1 MVPTRLGLIVPSSNT
16 TMETELPEM
25 FARRA
30 QWIPEERFTFHSS
43 RMRMQEVTVEALLAM
58 DRDSNRCAV
67 ELADAQCDAMAYAC
81 LVAIMSQGPGAHVS
95 AETRLSEVARE
106 HGCGAPVVSS
116 AGALVRGLAALG
128 ARRVSMITPYVP
140 ELTRKVC
147 DYIEDAG
154 VEVVDVVSL
163 GVADNCAVGRL
174 DPVDLPPIAAKL
186 QRDGCDAI
194 VLSACVQMPS
204 LAAIPQVEADL
215 GLPVLSAATATTYD
229 LLTVLGRSTMIPH
242 AGYLLSDDFAGKGP
256 RGAAEASA

>member
-30 QWIPEERFTFHSS
+30 QLVPDERFTFHSS
-43 RMRMQEVTVEALLAM
+43 RMRMQAVTADELLQM

-67 ELADAQCDAMAYAC
+67 ELADAQCDAMVYAC
-81 LVAIMSQGPGAHVS
+81 LVAIMSQGPGAHIG
-95 AETRLSEVARE
+95 AENRLTKVAHDE
-106 HGCGAPVVSS
+106 GCSVPVVSI
-116 AGALVRGLAALG
+116 AGALLRGLAALG
-128 ARRVSMITPYVP
+128 ARRISMITPYVP
-140 ELTRKVC
+140 ELTQKVR

-174 DPVDLPPIAAKL
+174 DPADLPQLATGLK
-186 QRDGCDAI
+186 RSGCDAI

-204 LAAIPQVEADL
+204 LAAIPEAEARLD
-215 GLPVLSAATATTYD
+215 LPVLSAATATTYD
-229 LLTVLGRSTMIPH
+229 LLTTLGRTPVVPN
-242 AGYLLSDDFAGKGP
+242 AGHLLSKDFA
-256 RGAAEASA
+256 S